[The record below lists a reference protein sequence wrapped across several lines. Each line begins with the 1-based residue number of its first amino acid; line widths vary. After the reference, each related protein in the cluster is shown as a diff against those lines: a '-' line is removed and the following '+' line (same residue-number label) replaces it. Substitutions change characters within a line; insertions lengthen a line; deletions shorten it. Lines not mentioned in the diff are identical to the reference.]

1 MEGTTALKQARVIH
15 DTTVRSV
22 KVSFSGETFV
32 DARGW
37 QFELLDLEADV
48 DVWRPDDFEITIV
61 AVTGR
66 RILTN
71 GKPGTFLRL
80 VGSYYEP
87 VFSAGRLAIETY
99 LRQRGEI
106 E

>member
-1 MEGTTALKQARVIH
+1 MGAVNNARVT
-15 DTTVRSV
+15 DDVRV
-22 KVSFSGETFV
+22 RTMKVRFDGERFT

-37 QFELLDLEADV
+37 EFELIDLEAEV

-80 VGSYYEP
+80 VGSFYEP

>member
-1 MEGTTALKQARVIH
+1 MGAVNNARVT
-15 DTTVRSV
+15 DDVRVRTV
-22 KVSFSGETFV
+22 KVRFDDEIFT

-37 QFELLDLEADV
+37 EFELIDLEAEV

>member
-1 MEGTTALKQARVIH
+1 MNAVNNARV
-15 DTTVRSV
+15 TGETKVRTV
-22 KVSFSGETFV
+22 KVRFDDEIFT

-37 QFELLDLEADV
+37 QFKLLDLEAEV

-61 AVTGR
+61 AVHAQ
-66 RILTN
+66 RILSTT
-71 GKPGTFLRL
+71 GHPGQILRL

-87 VFSAGRLAIETY
+87 VFSAGRLAIQEY
-99 LRQRGEI
+99 LRTRGEI